1 MGSDSDIL
9 SFLLV
14 LVVMFTIALP
24 SHADIPI
31 SFINKKEFVN
41 AYTELNDPFIQ
52 LETFKEQVK
61 ARAAMMTAMRQNEL
75 TTTSIAKLFGS
86 DHSTVCHHT
95 RKHEAN
101 LATWPGYEKN
111 YITAVRLCGET
122 LRYKAW
128 QSKLHSVKA
137 SIARLKSVQRKLE
150 ETIKNV

>member
-1 MGSDSDIL
+1 MYNDGKRIL
-9 SFLLV
+9 TEYYHV
-14 LVVMFTIALP
+14 LGIKPDRTR
-24 SHADIPI
+24 
-31 SFINKKEFVN
+31 K
-41 AYTELNDPFIQ
+41 Q
-52 LETFKEQVK
+52 EQVK
-61 ARAAMMTAMRQNEL
+61 ARAAMMVAMRQNEL
-75 TTTSIAKLFGS
+75 TTTSIAKLFDS

-150 ETIKNV
+150 ETIKSKQFTNV

>member
-1 MGSDSDIL
+1 MYNDGKRIL
-9 SFLLV
+9 TEYYHV
-14 LVVMFTIALP
+14 LGLTP
-24 SHADIPI
+24 DRSR
-31 SFINKKEFVN
+31 K
-41 AYTELNDPFIQ
+41 Q
-52 LETFKEQVK
+52 EQVK
-61 ARAAMMTAMRQNEL
+61 ARAAMMVAMRQNKL
-75 TTTSIAKLFGS
+75 TTTSIAKLFDS

-150 ETIKNV
+150 ETIKSKQFTNV